1 MLAIQQ
7 KIDAKETEKRRLRAA
22 SKDEEEQLSQTL
34 AKFSADLSDLKGLTI
49 QIDRYTESNQADE
62 FGSISTEISTIESR
76 IHDKEEDLRMAEPN
90 LDSLTRQMND
100 QERHKKNLSA
110 NIAILKSERRISEIE
125 KEVGRLKNDLQDR
138 QGSDTAEINLE
149 RAEKRKL
156 ELTKD
161 IAGYE
166 GQRREI
172 LEQIRSLKVRDND
185 IRRNHTICTR
195 LTLA

>member
-185 IRRNHTICTR
+185 IRWNHAICTR
-195 LTLA
+195 LTFV